1 MSLPVQMV
9 VERLPRFLRRHKV
22 VRALAALDPVQRI
35 RFNGNAEAFVDLRE
49 GPLRTVLLGQIF
61 DPEYFRIASAF
72 LRDGGTYFDVGAN
85 AGLCSFGLIPGC
97 PDVAYHLFEAN
108 PALWPALRRS
118 IAFHQGVRMS
128 LVEAAVGERAGRVF
142 LDAQNPDHD
151 IGQGFISSNDG
162 VETRMLTLDQYIRDA
177 GVARVDFM
185 KMDIEGYELFAL
197 EGAREAASA
206 GKLPVIYFELKRP
219 LVERF
224 GKSLAD
230 VLDRFRSLGYRLYH
244 VRDQDFA
251 TIKRPRDV
259 TVRGLALAPVEDYPQ
274 DLWSDL
280 LALRDATT

>member
-1 MSLPVQMV
+1 VNLPVQTV
-9 VERLPRFLRRHKV
+9 LDRLPRFLRRHKV

-35 RFNGNAEAFVDLRE
+35 RFNGSAEAFVDLRE
-49 GPLRTVLLGQIF
+49 GELRTVLIGRTF

-72 LRDGGTYFDVGAN
+72 LRGGGTYFDVGAN
-85 AGLCSFGLIPGC
+85 AGLCSFGLIPCCAG
-97 PDVAYHLFEAN
+97 VAYHLFEAN

-118 IAFHQGVRMS
+118 IAFHRGTRIH
-128 LVEAAVGERAGRVF
+128 LVEAAVGAESGRVF
-142 LDAQNPDHD
+142 IDAKNPDGD
-151 IGQGFISSNDG
+151 IGQGFISSNHG

-197 EGAREAASA
+197 EGAREAVAA

-224 GKSLAD
+224 GKSVAD

-251 TIKRPRDV
+251 TIRRPRDV
-259 TVRGLALAPVEDYPQ
+259 TVRGLELAPVEDYPP
-274 DLWSDL
+274 DLWTDL
-280 LALRDATT
+280 LALREATA